1 MEGQKLGN
9 RSRLGKT
16 GTLAQSLSHS
26 VTHQVTHSLFFYRE
40 CRSRSSTL
48 PIHISETAVTSQDG
62 SSLEFVAATAG
73 RECNIQDARGGGL
86 CDDHCHKH

>member
-16 GTLAQSLSHS
+16 GTLAHSLSHL
-26 VTHQVTHSLFFYRE
+26 VPPSLFFYRE
-40 CRSRSSTL
+40 CRSKSSTL
-48 PIHISETAVTSQDG
+48 PIQVSETALNSEDG

-73 RECNIQDARGGGL
+73 RECNIQDARGRGL
-86 CDDHCHKH
+86 